1 MLIRVGAAVFWNTTI
16 CASVHGQQECWM
28 SEWLA
33 AVKAQQIWIKNEEIE
48 ELFFFASL
56 KLTSVIRV
64 VFDNQLRI
72 ISNLAIEIQVVE
84 VVVSYLE

>member
-1 MLIRVGAAVFWNTTI
+1 
-16 CASVHGQQECWM
+16 M

-48 ELFFFASL
+48 ELFFASL

-72 ISNLAIEIQVVE
+72 ISNLAIEIQVV
-84 VVVSYLE
+84 VFIVSYLE